1 MNTLDRRIKL
11 VVLVT
16 VVLSLVLLFQ
26 LFYVV
31 PRIPQKEMAHAY
43 QANIALFGTAL
54 LFMLVFINRI
64 TKEYKRAEKTL
75 REGEAHYHGIFDSA
89 MDSFLIFDLD
99 GTIVEANPQACNMYG
114 YSYDELIMHSG
125 RDIVHPDYYHLFE
138 QFKRDVKTKG
148 EFHAESVDVRKDG
161 TTFTVEVRGTTFDYR
176 GKPHLLAVI
185 RDVTRR
191 KQAEEKLTRY
201 REHLE
206 ELVETR
212 TEELK
217 KANEQLQQDIA
228 ARTRAEEALKLAKE
242 AAEAAAKVKSEFLAN
257 MSHEIRTPL
266 NAILGFT
273 ELLQRKIT
281 DEQHRAFLSTIASSG
296 NSLLRLINDILDL
309 SKIEAGKLELHYE
322 AVNLHAVFNEI
333 KQIFYWQVRD
343 KGLEFHLD
351 SDPDLPE
358 SLLLDEIRLRQI
370 LLNLVGN
377 AVKFTE
383 RGYIRLSVHT
393 KYTKED
399 HSWLDLIFSV
409 QDTGIGIPEEQRERI
424 FDAFK
429 QRTGQ
434 DAAKYGGTGLGL
446 AITKRLVEMM
456 GGEISV
462 ESASGRGCTFFIRL
476 KDVAVVKQTEG
487 SGELMRSLPHE
498 EPVSAR
504 LDVRDDTIKDEKG
517 VSAQLLT
524 PEVKAELPHLLHILE
539 KECGDNWSTIQKS
552 FIITDI
558 ETFAKRIKALG
569 TKYNVAALTNWGD
582 DLFKQANSFDIDR
595 LPKTLNYFPVLIAE
609 IAGCIEDE

>member
-1 MNTLDRRIKL
+1 MNTLDWRIKL

-31 PRIPQKEMAHAY
+31 PGIPQKEMAHAY

-54 LFMLVFINRI
+54 LVLLVFINQI

-99 GTIVEANPQACNMYG
+99 GSIVEANPQACKTYG
-114 YSYDELIMHSG
+114 YSYDELITHSG

-161 TTFTVEVRGTTFDYR
+161 TTFAIEVRGTAFDYR

-185 RDVTRR
+185 RDVSRR

-228 ARTRAEEALKLAKE
+228 ARMRAEEALKLAKE

-281 DEQHRAFLSTIASSG
+281 DEQHRAFLSTISSSG

-322 AVNLHAVFNEI
+322 AVNLHVVFNEI

-351 SDPDLPE
+351 IAPDLPE
-358 SLLLDEIRLRQI
+358 SLLLDEIRLRQV

-383 RGYIRLSVHT
+383 RGYIQLSVHK

-399 HSWLDLIFSV
+399 YSWLDLIVSV
-409 QDTGIGIPEEQRERI
+409 QDTGIGILEEHREQI

-456 GGEISV
+456 DGEISV
-462 ESASGRGCTFFIRL
+462 ESESGKGCTFFIRL
-476 KDVAVVKQTEG
+476 KDVAVVKQTES
-487 SGELMRSLPHE
+487 SGSLPHE
-498 EPVSAR
+498 EPASAR
-504 LDVRDDTIKDEKG
+504 LDARDDTIKDDEKG
-517 VSAQLLT
+517 FSAQLLP

-539 KECGDNWSTIQKS
+539 QECRDNWSTIQKS
-552 FIITDI
+552 FIITEI

-569 TKYNVAALTNWGD
+569 AKYNVAVLTNWGD

-595 LPKTLNYFPVLIAE
+595 LPKTLDYFPVLITE
-609 IAGCIEDE
+609 IAGCIENA